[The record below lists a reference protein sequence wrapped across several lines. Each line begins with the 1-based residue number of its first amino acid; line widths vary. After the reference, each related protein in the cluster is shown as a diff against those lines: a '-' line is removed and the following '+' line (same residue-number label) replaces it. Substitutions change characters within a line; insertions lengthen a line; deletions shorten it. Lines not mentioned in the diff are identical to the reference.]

1 MSSLRT
7 ARTKPA
13 TFDVVAREAK
23 IHSLR
28 VKARQRL
35 EAVRTSSEDIVTVC
49 RLIFEIL
56 NRQDRINSDRHPL
69 SPLKK

>member
-1 MSSLRT
+1 MPSLRT

-13 TFDVVAREAK
+13 TFDVESRKDK
-23 IHSLR
+23 IQSLR
-28 VKARQRL
+28 VNARQRL
-35 EAVRTSSEDIVTVC
+35 EAVRTSSEDFVAVS

-56 NRQDRINSDRHPL
+56 NLQDRINSDRHPL